1 MQRSAVRSSPPV
13 IIGNRPSVASQ
24 KSVHYNDTKL
34 SNYAKLS
41 CITTIVGN
49 RPLRRDPPSPRV
61 SVVTAVRM
69 QASSHRTTNAPPQQA
84 ISATPTL
91 CVLNAAALSKPGAVD
106 HLATDLKSTGA
117 SIAVITE
124 THFKQKHADSVI
136 GIVGYTLYR
145 RDRTGRRGGGVA
157 MYVQSNIIQATIWSP
172 TSSVDSRAFELL
184 WLRVG
189 VLICLWPCCTTRR
202 ALCTLFLTYSA
213 MLRTVSLKLAMTTR
227 LQKSYWLATSTS
239 CKTITLS
246 SARDLPRL
254 FISLPVEPTCLT
266 ECSFSI
272 HRYIVQSVSSHP
284 WSKVTTE
291 QSWRRRAEQPRL
303 SVKRVGNTHSGR
315 ERRRRMRIYCS
326 T

>member
-1 MQRSAVRSSPPV
+1 MSVHFVNINNMQRSAVRSSLPV
-13 IIGNRPSVASQ
+13 IIGNRPSVQ

-41 CITTIVGN
+41 CITTIVCN

-157 MYVQSNIIQATIWSP
+157 MYVQSNIQVTIWSP

-189 VLICLWPCCTTRR
+189 VDLFA

-227 LQKSYWLATSTS
+227 L
-239 CKTITLS
+239 
-246 SARDLPRL
+246 
-254 FISLPVEPTCLT
+254 
-266 ECSFSI
+266 
-272 HRYIVQSVSSHP
+272 
-284 WSKVTTE
+284 
-291 QSWRRRAEQPRL
+291 
-303 SVKRVGNTHSGR
+303 
-315 ERRRRMRIYCS
+315 
-326 T
+326 

>member
-91 CVLNAAALSKPGAVD
+91 YVLNAAALSKPGAVD

-157 MYVQSNIIQATIWSP
+157 MYVQSNIQVTIWSP

-189 VLICLWPCCTTRR
+189 VDLFA

-227 LQKSYWLATSTS
+227 L
-239 CKTITLS
+239 
-246 SARDLPRL
+246 
-254 FISLPVEPTCLT
+254 
-266 ECSFSI
+266 
-272 HRYIVQSVSSHP
+272 
-284 WSKVTTE
+284 
-291 QSWRRRAEQPRL
+291 
-303 SVKRVGNTHSGR
+303 
-315 ERRRRMRIYCS
+315 
-326 T
+326 